1 MQPMKP
7 MVPMKPMAGLD
18 SSWWPKGLSSP
29 SSSGSQNGVRYA
41 FFPDQ
46 RRLAVEQDGNLK
58 QYDTGEH
65 RISGVSQAQRQPGR
79 RPALLQPE
87 RRCRSGSA
95 QGSALTHAAWPRVF
109 APPTRLLK
117 LPAFSDS

>member
-1 MQPMKP
+1 MKSMDGP
-7 MVPMKPMAGLD
+7 D

-46 RRLAVEQDGNLK
+46 RRLAVEQDGNIK

-65 RISGVSQAQRQPGR
+65 RISGVSQAQGSQSSNLRFTSQSGDVDL
-79 RPALLQPE
+79 ALLKE
-87 RRCRSGSA
+87 VR
-95 QGSALTHAAWPRVF
+95 
-109 APPTRLLK
+109 
-117 LPAFSDS
+117 

>member
-1 MQPMKP
+1 MKP
-7 MVPMKPMAGLD
+7 MESMKSMDGPD

-46 RRLAVEQDGNLK
+46 RRLAVEQDGNIK

-65 RISGVSQAQRQPGR
+65 RISGVSQAQGSQGGNLRFTSQSGDVDL
-79 RPALLQPE
+79 ALLKE
-87 RRCRSGSA
+87 VR
-95 QGSALTHAAWPRVF
+95 
-109 APPTRLLK
+109 
-117 LPAFSDS
+117 

>member
-1 MQPMKP
+1 MEPMKP
-7 MVPMKPMAGLD
+7 MKSMKSMDGPD

-46 RRLAVEQDGNLK
+46 RRLAVEQDGNIK

-65 RISGVSQAQRQPGR
+65 RISGVSQAHGSQGGNLRFTSQSGDVD
-79 RPALLQPE
+79 PALLKE
-87 RRCRSGSA
+87 VR
-95 QGSALTHAAWPRVF
+95 
-109 APPTRLLK
+109 
-117 LPAFSDS
+117 

>member
-65 RISGVSQAQRQPGR
+65 RISGVSQAQGSQGGDLRFSSQSGDVDLA
-79 RPALLQPE
+79 ALKE
-87 RRCRSGSA
+87 VR
-95 QGSALTHAAWPRVF
+95 
-109 APPTRLLK
+109 
-117 LPAFSDS
+117 